1 MKGLNMGLVIDTC
14 IGKIMLRMI
23 ALKIMAL
30 SLGWCIANAV
40 TGVIKVIGYPTRSFN
55 LITNPVA

>member
-1 MKGLNMGLVIDTC
+1 
-14 IGKIMLRMI
+14 MLRMI